1 MSSFST
7 VGIPAGKP
15 SSGLS
20 LTPPTFKWA
29 TASSQGSTLTTTSSP
44 LQIGHNGAGV
54 GTGTFITSID
64 ESSINYDLM
73 SPMLATN
80 ANEAAAVV
88 AAAHH
93 TPLIDDGKIDF
104 VQNESLRSKGKI
116 LLLC

>member
-1 MSSFST
+1 
-7 VGIPAGKP
+7 
-15 SSGLS
+15 
-20 LTPPTFKWA
+20 
-29 TASSQGSTLTTTSSP
+29 
-44 LQIGHNGAGV
+44 
-54 GTGTFITSID
+54 
-64 ESSINYDLM
+64 M

-116 LLLC
+116 LLLYSSIAK